1 MCEQL
6 ATWHG
11 VLSEVEVH
19 NNPANWTG
27 VNSHYH
33 IKTSCEMISPKQQD
47 TQNPPRIIHL
57 LKMENR
63 DLGLSEW
70 RDRKM
75 RGCGEKEEGERA

>member
-1 MCEQL
+1 
-6 ATWHG
+6 
-11 VLSEVEVH
+11 
-19 NNPANWTG
+19 
-27 VNSHYH
+27 
-33 IKTSCEMISPKQQD
+33 MISPKQQD